1 MVYNGKCRSK
11 WNTINQMPFERVS
24 ELFSVD
30 NSNSQLV
37 DSIGVI
43 EIT

>member
-1 MVYNGKCRSK
+1 MVYNGKRRSN
-11 WNTINQMPFERVS
+11 WNTISQMPFERVN

-30 NSNSQLV
+30 NSNSQFV